1 MALKLLA
8 ANNATAL
15 LAASISNTATS
26 LTVSDAS
33 KFPVVTSGTN
43 FFKLTMIDAATGANT
58 EIMHVTATSGSTFTV
73 VRGREGTA
81 ARAWAVSDL
90 VYNMMTAGT
99 LESFAQLESPE
110 FTGNPLVPTQPAG
123 TDNTTAASTAFVT
136 AALGSVAGNLVST
149 PIVYSNSGSY
159 PKNPN
164 SSFIIVEV
172 VGGGGA
178 GGGTP
183 ATSSTQNSV
192 AGGGASG
199 GYAVA
204 VIPTSSLSA
213 STSFTIGAA
222 GVSAPGVAGGAGG
235 NSSFGSLIVAN
246 GGLGGLP
253 GAAATASYV
262 LQPVAGGAASA
273 TTGAIYLA
281 SGSPGGP
288 AIFIGVGAATSG
300 SGGNSPLGAGGGNG
314 GSPVAGGY
322 TTATAPGGGGG
333 GSAVSS
339 STAANKGGDGARGVI
354 RIWEYG

>member
-33 KFPVVTSGTN
+33 KFPVVTAGTN
-43 FFKLTMIDAATGANT
+43 FFKLTMIDAATGSNT
-58 EIMHVTATSGSTFTV
+58 EIMHVTATTGSTFTV
-73 VRGREGTA
+73 IRGREGTA

-99 LESFAQLESPE
+99 LDSFAQLESPE
-110 FTGNPLVPTQPAG
+110 FTGNPLAPTQPPG
-123 TDNTTAASTAFVT
+123 TSNNRIASTEFVMSAIASVSGT
-136 AALGSVAGNLVST
+136 LLGS
-149 PIVYSNSGSY
+149 PITYLNSGSY

-164 SSFIIVEV
+164 SSFIIIEA

-183 ATSSTQNSV
+183 STSSTQNSV

-199 GYAVA
+199 GY
-204 VIPTSSLSA
+204 VIAIIPASSLA
-213 STSFTIGAA
+213 ANTSFTIGAA
-222 GVSAPGVAGGAGG
+222 GISAPGISGGAGG
-235 NSSFGSLIVAN
+235 NTTFGSFVTAN
-246 GGLGGLP
+246 GGTGGIS
-253 GAAATASYV
+253 GAASSSAYV
-262 LQPVAGGAASA
+262 LQPVAGGSSSA
-273 TTGAIYLA
+273 TVGALLTA
-281 SGSPGGP
+281 GGSPGGP
-288 AIFIGVGAATSG
+288 AIFIGIGAATSG
-300 SGGNSPLGAGGGNG
+300 SGGNSPLGGGGGNG

-322 TTATAPGGGGG
+322 TNATAPGGGGG
-333 GSAVSS
+333 GGAVTASTSA
-339 STAANKGGDGARGVI
+339 TKGGDGASGLI